1 MTEAQDDYKV
11 KTENKVYRKLQQSLD
26 KLPINFPATESGV
39 ELRILKHLFSPE
51 KALVA
56 TRLGF
61 MPRSLKE
68 IHIEL
73 EKEEISL
80 ELVEKYLD
88 ELYGEGL
95 IRRSIRKMD
104 EESIKFYTAAPL
116 VIGFYEFQLNRLT
129 EDFVRD
135 VDQYF
140 EEKFMEVVNKTK
152 IPQLRTIPVE
162 QSIGIERNIATYDEI
177 KAIFEDCGDLIVL
190 NKCIC
195 REKHDMIGERCKKT
209 DLRETCFS
217 FRSLAESYQNLG
229 LGRRISKGEALEI
242 LDELQEAGVVIQPG
256 NAVRPLGICCCCGCC
271 CDILVHQ
278 KKFDSPAELFATNYY
293 AQVDVN
299 ACIGCGTC
307 ETRCN
312 MDAVHLVDDIST
324 IDLSRCVGCG
334 VCSSTCP
341 EEAITLVKKQKE
353 IVPPANG
360 FETYK
365 VIAKERARLEK
376 LEKKTNF

>member
-1 MTEAQDDYKV
+1 
-11 KTENKVYRKLQQSLD
+11 KLQQSLD

-61 MPRSLKE
+61 MPKSLKE

-152 IPQLRTIPVE
+152 IPQLRTIPVD
-162 QSIGIERNIATYDEI
+162 QSIGIERNVATYDEI
-177 KAIFEDCGDLIVL
+177 KTIIEDCGDLIVL

-217 FRSLAESYQNLG
+217 FRSLAESYQNIG
-229 LGRRISKGEALEI
+229 LGRTISKEEALEI

-312 MDAVHLVDDIST
+312 MDAVHLVDDKSA

-353 IVPPANG
+353 VVPPANG

-365 VIAKERARLEK
+365 AIAIERARLEK
-376 LEKKTNF
+376 LEKN